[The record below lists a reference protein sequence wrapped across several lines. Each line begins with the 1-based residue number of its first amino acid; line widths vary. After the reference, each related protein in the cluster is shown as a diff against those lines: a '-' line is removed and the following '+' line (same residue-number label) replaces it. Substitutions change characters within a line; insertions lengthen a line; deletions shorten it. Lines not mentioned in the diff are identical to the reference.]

1 MLCVYNTCDLCFKQF
16 TPTSIAEPTGGV
28 ASGDGS
34 LEYALSGLLSM
45 YVFQL
50 CNVKSGSGAAWSH
63 NIDIYTSV
71 SNNM

>member
-50 CNVKSGSGAAWSH
+50 CNVKTGT
-63 NIDIYTSV
+63 YTSV